1 MKKIIISVLIC
12 SILGGCSLGQ
22 EEKEVNT
29 KEEKI
34 IVTEVYKQEKK
45 YSMYKDFYLEK
56 GDILIILS
64 NNSWAICNQEK
75 NIYTFQAMELGDW
88 DYNLNSKEELE
99 NIIKTYI
106 SIKNT
111 GYY

>member
-1 MKKIIISVLIC
+1 MLISLNLV
-12 SILGGCSLGQ
+12 GCMQGQ
-22 EEKEVNT
+22 ENKKANI

-34 IVTEVYKQEKK
+34 TVTEVYKQEKK
-45 YSMYKDFYLEK
+45 YSMYKNFYLEK

>member
-34 IVTEVYKQEKK
+34 TVTEVYKQEKK
-45 YSMYKDFYLEK
+45 YVHRGLYKPQ
-56 GDILIILS
+56 LI
-64 NNSWAICNQEK
+64 K
-75 NIYTFQAMELGDW
+75 
-88 DYNLNSKEELE
+88 
-99 NIIKTYI
+99 
-106 SIKNT
+106 
-111 GYY
+111 